1 MRPEEIQ
8 ITGNKQEEIFEMK
21 AEYPYIMRQIYTRA
35 GKTLVAPWHWHEEL
49 ELVLV
54 RYGVVN
60 YETPQ
65 GNARIAEGSG
75 AFVNSNILHR
85 VALAIP
91 TEECMYEVHMFRRNF
106 LAEPGSLLDQKYIR
120 PFLQNRAHSFFQ
132 LDKGVNAHKKILDRL
147 SGLSACEVEKSSG
160 YEMRARNLMSELWL
174 DLSDLV
180 KEDTE
185 VEALYSVSKEM
196 RLKEMLLYMQ
206 EFYGDSISLK
216 EIANAAHISERECL
230 RSFQEG
236 LGVTPFTYLQEYRI
250 QAACSLLKNTSDKIV
265 EIAGKCGFRSSSY
278 FGKVFQ
284 RQMHCTP
291 REYRRR

>member
-8 ITGNKQEEIFEMK
+8 ITGKKQEEIFEMK
-21 AEYPYIMRQIYTRA
+21 AEYPYIMRQIYARA
-35 GKTLVAPWHWHEEL
+35 GKTLIAPWHWHEEL
-49 ELVLV
+49 EFVLV
-54 RYGVVN
+54 RHGAVH

-65 GNARIAEGSG
+65 GSARIAEGSG

-85 VALAIP
+85 ATLAIP
-91 TEECMYEVHMFRRNF
+91 TEQCIYEVHMFRRNF

-120 PFLQNRAHSFFQ
+120 PFLQNRAHSFFY
-132 LDKGVNAHKKILDRL
+132 LDKGMDAHKKILDRL
-147 SGLSACEVEKSSG
+147 SALSVYDTEKLFG
-160 YEMRARNLMSELWL
+160 YEMKVRNHMSELWL
-174 DLSDLV
+174 DLLDLG
-180 KEDTE
+180 KEDA
-185 VEALYSVSKEM
+185 EAVYSVSKET

-216 EIANAAHISERECL
+216 EIAGAAHISERECL

-236 LGVTPFTYLQEYRI
+236 LGITPFTYLQEYRI

-291 REYRRR
+291 KEYRER